1 MKKVKKNSYQKLED
15 EIFIN
20 IMSGYYVTFYTK
32 TKGVVMS
39 KTKSSQKKV
48 TLSELNNHTIS
59 NKRQALKDLK
69 KLNFNDLQYKN
80 AAQRRF
86 YKTISSK
93 DITFGIGPAGCGKTY
108 LSVHRALS
116 ELGNKDSHIDGII
129 IVKPLVEAAGEK
141 IGFLPGDVEEK
152 TAPFMM
158 SFYYN
163 MEQIIGKQRMEILK
177 ESSVIQ
183 VIPMAYMRGITLS
196 DKFVILDEAQNATPE
211 QIKMFVT
218 RIGENSKYVITG
230 DLDQS
235 DIQKHKSGLED
246 AIKRFAGVHGVGLA
260 SFKEKD
266 IVRHSLVRRLLKR
279 YKPSFNVIDDT
290 SAEDTISMWVH
301 DEGLDLQPDGSL
313 DDKESKHFY
322 TLKQ

>member
-1 MKKVKKNSYQKLED
+1 
-15 EIFIN
+15 
-20 IMSGYYVTFYTK
+20 
-32 TKGVVMS
+32 MS

-48 TLSELNNHTIS
+48 SLSELNNHTVN

-69 KLNFNDLQYKN
+69 MLNFDELIYKN
-80 AAQRRF
+80 PAQRRF

-108 LSVHRALS
+108 LSVHRALR
-116 ELGNKDSHIDGII
+116 ELGDKESKIDGIV

-141 IGFLPGDVEEK
+141 IGYLPGDVEEK

-163 MEQIIGKQRMEILK
+163 IEQIIGKQRLQVLK
-177 ESSVIQ
+177 DSNTIQ
-183 VIPMAYMRGITLS
+183 VIPLAFMRGITLS
-196 DKFVILDEAQNATPE
+196 NKFVILDEAQNATPE

-218 RIGENSKYVITG
+218 RIGENSKYIITG
-230 DLDQS
+230 DLEQS
-235 DIQKHKSGLED
+235 DIQKHKSGLDD

-266 IVRHSLVRRLLKR
+266 VVRHSLVRRLLKR
-279 YKPSFNVIDDT
+279 YKPSFNIIDEV

-301 DEGLDLQPDGSL
+301 ENNLDIPEDGSI
-313 DDKESKHFY
+313 DNHQYYK
-322 TLKQ
+322 LKQ

>member
-1 MKKVKKNSYQKLED
+1 
-15 EIFIN
+15 
-20 IMSGYYVTFYTK
+20 
-32 TKGVVMS
+32 MS

-48 TLSELNNHTIS
+48 SLSELNNHSTT

-69 KLNFNDLQYKN
+69 MLDFDEIQFKN
-80 AAQRRF
+80 PAQRRF
-86 YKTISSK
+86 YKTISGK

-108 LSVHRALS
+108 LSVHRALR
-116 ELGNKDSHIDGII
+116 ELGNKDSKIDGIV

-141 IGFLPGDVEEK
+141 IGYLPGDVEEK

-163 MEQIIGKQRMEILK
+163 MEQIIGKQRLQVLK
-177 ESSVIQ
+177 ESNTIQ
-183 VIPMAYMRGITLS
+183 VIPLAFMRGITLAN
-196 DKFVILDEAQNATPE
+196 KFVILDEAQNATPE

-218 RIGENSKYVITG
+218 RIGENSKYIITG
-230 DLDQS
+230 DLEQS

-266 IVRHSLVRRLLKR
+266 VVRHSLVRRLLKR
-279 YKPSFNVIDDT
+279 YKDSFQIMDEI
-290 SAEDTISMWVH
+290 SAEKTISMWIH
-301 DEGLDLQPDGSL
+301 ENGLDSPNDGSI
-313 DDKESKHFY
+313 DDTFY
-322 TLKQ
+322 KIKK

>member
-1 MKKVKKNSYQKLED
+1 
-15 EIFIN
+15 
-20 IMSGYYVTFYTK
+20 
-32 TKGVVMS
+32 MS
-39 KTKSSQKKV
+39 KTRSSSKKV
-48 TLSELNNHTIS
+48 SLSELNNHTVN

-69 KLNFNDLQYKN
+69 MLNFNDLVYKN
-80 AAQRRF
+80 PAQRRF

-108 LSVHRALS
+108 LSVHNALK
-116 ELGNKDSHIDGII
+116 ELGDKESKIDGIV

-141 IGFLPGDVEEK
+141 IGYLPGDVEEK

-163 MEQIIGKQRMEILK
+163 MEQTIGKQRLQILK
-177 ESSVIQ
+177 DSNTIQ
-183 VIPMAYMRGITLS
+183 VIPLAFMRGITLS
-196 DKFVILDEAQNATPE
+196 NKFVILDEAQNATPE

-218 RIGENSKYVITG
+218 RIGEGSKYIITG
-230 DLDQS
+230 DLEQS
-235 DIQKHKSGLED
+235 DIQKHKSGLDD

-266 IVRHSLVRRLLKR
+266 VVRHSLVRRLLKR
-279 YKPSFNVIDDT
+279 YKPSFNIIDEV

-301 DEGLDLQPDGSL
+301 ENNLDVPEDGSI
-313 DDKESKHFY
+313 DNHQYYK
-322 TLKQ
+322 LKQ

>member
-1 MKKVKKNSYQKLED
+1 MARTKV
-15 EIFIN
+15 
-20 IMSGYYVTFYTK
+20 T
-32 TKGVVMS
+32 
-39 KTKSSQKKV
+39 QKKV
-48 TLSELNNHTIS
+48 SLSDLNNHNVS
-59 NKRQALKDLK
+59 NKRQAMKDLK
-69 KLNFNDLQYKN
+69 KLNFDEIQFKN
-80 AAQRRF
+80 PAQKRF
-86 YKTISSK
+86 YKTISTK

-108 LSVHRALS
+108 LSVHKALR
-116 ELGNKDSHIDGII
+116 ELGDKDSKIDGIV

-163 MEQIIGKQRMEILK
+163 MEQIIGKQRLQVLK
-177 ESSVIQ
+177 DSNTIQ

-218 RIGENSKYVITG
+218 RLGENSKYIITG
-230 DLDQS
+230 DLAQS
-235 DIQKHKSGLED
+235 DIKQGKSGLED

-260 SFKEKD
+260 QFKEKD

-279 YKPSFNVIDDT
+279 YHEGFNILDEV
-290 SAEDTISMWVH
+290 SAEKTISMWIH
-301 DEGLDLQPDGSL
+301 DEGLDAPTDGSL
-313 DDKESKHFY
+313 GTNDTY
-322 TLKQ
+322 YQLKK

>member
-1 MKKVKKNSYQKLED
+1 
-15 EIFIN
+15 
-20 IMSGYYVTFYTK
+20 
-32 TKGVVMS
+32 MS

-48 TLSELNNHTIS
+48 SLSELNNHTTT
-59 NKRQALKDLK
+59 NKRQALKDLN
-69 KLNFNDLQYKN
+69 KLDFDELIYKN
-80 AAQRRF
+80 PAQRRF

-108 LSVHRALS
+108 LSVHRALR
-116 ELGNKDSHIDGII
+116 ELGDKQSKIDGIV

-141 IGFLPGDVEEK
+141 IGYLPGDVEEK

-163 MEQIIGKQRMEILK
+163 MEQIIGKQRLQVLK
-177 ESSVIQ
+177 ESNTIQ
-183 VIPMAYMRGITLS
+183 VIPLAFMRGITLAN
-196 DKFVILDEAQNATPE
+196 KFVILDEAQNATPE

-218 RIGENSKYVITG
+218 RIGENSKYIITG
-230 DLDQS
+230 DLEQS

-266 IVRHSLVRRLLKR
+266 VVRHSLVRRLLKR
-279 YKPSFNVIDDT
+279 YKDSFQIMDEI
-290 SAEDTISMWVH
+290 SAEKTISMWIH
-301 DEGLDLQPDGSL
+301 ENGLDSPNDGSV
-313 DDKESKHFY
+313 DDTFY
-322 TLKQ
+322 KIKK